1 VRDREGAMWRS
12 LTEEEDG
19 HDGVGGG
26 RRERKVFRFTRG
38 LATDQRLRM
47 EGAMAVDRSARA
59 LFTADE
65 WDWSTE
71 DRDESRGVEF
81 GRWPAAR

>member
-1 VRDREGAMWRS
+1 MEG
-12 LTEEEDG
+12 G
-19 HDGVGGG
+19 HEGE
-26 RRERKVFRFTRG
+26 RERKVFRFTRG